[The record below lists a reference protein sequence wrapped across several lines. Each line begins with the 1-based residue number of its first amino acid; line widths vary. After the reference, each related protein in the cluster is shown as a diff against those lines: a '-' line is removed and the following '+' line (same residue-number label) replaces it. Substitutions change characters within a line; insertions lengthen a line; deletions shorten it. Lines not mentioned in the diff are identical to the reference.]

1 MWQFYVLPWVFCEL
15 LVPKFQGRKSK
26 FRTNS
31 VNVFPF
37 IPSSRYF
44 KGSKLFPQCKYWL
57 SKPRKRNMPQFWEFQ
72 LFFPQPTTLH
82 WIHRSRTNLK
92 MPEICYLAYFYCL
105 FCKRIKFR
113 YLRVIFWCWH
123 LYKPESPESKYQ
135 ISFHAFWN
143 LRLPKWNSALLIFS
157 QLFIISPQS
166 ACNIL
171 CKSQCFWY
179 WELCYKYP
187 TCQIQTFKF
196 EIRHS
201 ASSGA

>member
-15 LVPKFQGRKSK
+15 PVPKFQGRKFK

-57 SKPRKRNMPQFWEFQ
+57 SKPRKRNMPQFWENQ
-72 LFFPQPTTLH
+72 LFFPQPTALYWTH
-82 WIHRSRTNLK
+82 CSRTNLR
-92 MPEICYLAYFYCL
+92 MPKICYQAYFYSL

-123 LYKPESPESKYQ
+123 LYKPESPKVNIKFHFTLFEIWDCLNEIPLFWYFP
-135 ISFHAFWN
+135 SFSSSLHGALVTYCACLFVLI
-143 LRLPKWNSALLIFS
+143 LRALLQIPKPS
-157 QLFIISPQS
+157 Q
-166 ACNIL
+166 IL
-171 CKSQCFWY
+171 MLK
-179 WELCYKYP
+179 
-187 TCQIQTFKF
+187 FK
-196 EIRHS
+196 ILYLGS
-201 ASSGA
+201 